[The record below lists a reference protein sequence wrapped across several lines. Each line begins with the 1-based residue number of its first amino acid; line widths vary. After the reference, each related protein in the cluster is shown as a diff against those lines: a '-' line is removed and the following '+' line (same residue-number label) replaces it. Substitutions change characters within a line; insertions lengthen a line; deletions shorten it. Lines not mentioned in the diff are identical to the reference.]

1 MTSDQKELEEL
12 VQRINRVKTGPRSV
26 SATDLSLLSFIKSN
40 YLNQVLLYMLLYRV
54 CGRDQRQ
61 EYLQKI
67 CDNMFILGFSEAKI
81 RHCIQ
86 VVQKS
91 DEKPLISE
99 LMDMPYLK

>member
-12 VQRINRVKTGPRSV
+12 VKRINRVKTGPRSV

-67 CDNMFILGFSEAKI
+67 YDNMFILGFSDDTTSRYAQLVKTDN
-81 RHCIQ
+81 
-86 VVQKS
+86 V
-91 DEKPLISE
+91 KPLIDE
-99 LMDMPYLK
+99 LMIKSYLK